1 VSARTRASRIASA
14 LALAVAVLGAPAG
27 AASQDVRAGVEQL
40 AQQIEPMLPQ
50 GRQVRIAVPPFC
62 DQRGV
67 TSDYGRF
74 VADRLIVRLA
84 RNARLLPVERRF
96 FAELARQLRVKR
108 TDLDTPEGVRRL
120 TAEYPVETI
129 ILGVLSEAG
138 DLINLQARVIDI
150 ATFETLGVAT
160 VNVAN
165 DARARRFL
173 EAGRE

>member
-1 VSARTRASRIASA
+1 MSARPGAGRIVAA
-14 LALAVAVLGAPAG
+14 LALAAAALGAPAG
-27 AASQDVRAGVEQL
+27 VASQDVRTGVEQL
-40 AQQIEPMLPQ
+40 AQQIEPMLPR

-62 DQRGV
+62 DQHGV

-84 RNARLLPVERRF
+84 RDPRLMPIERRF

-108 TDLDTPEGVRRL
+108 TDLDTPDGVRRL

-129 ILGVLSEAG
+129 VLGVLSEAG
-138 DLINLQARVIDI
+138 DLINLQARVVDV

-173 EAGRE
+173 DAGRE

>member
-1 VSARTRASRIASA
+1 MKRQRLILLA
-14 LALAVAVLGAPAG
+14 LALGGAVLGVPAG
-27 AASQDVRAGVEQL
+27 APGQDVRAGVEQL
-40 AQQIEPMLPQ
+40 ALQIEPVLPQ

-62 DQRGV
+62 DQQGV

-84 RNARLLPVERRF
+84 RNPRLMPIERRF
-96 FAELARQLRVKR
+96 FAELVRQLHVKR

-120 TAEYPVETI
+120 TTEYPVEMI

-138 DLINLQARVIDI
+138 DLINLQARVIDV
-150 ATFETLGVAT
+150 ATLGTLGVAS

-165 DARARRFL
+165 DAGAKRFL